1 MRRTLILSGAGL
13 LAALLAVAL
22 TRGAGRAVVPA
33 APSLPS
39 RSPAPRA
46 GASPALPAAPLPPS
60 RNVFRYLDETNESAS
75 ISAVPHTALPEVLPP
90 PPPAVRLIGFL
101 RGEAGLKAALSIMG
115 EIVVC
120 AAGDHVSGYVVV
132 SVDEEEGVRVRAP
145 DGAEI
150 SLRSGQ

>member
-1 MRRTLILSGAGL
+1 MRRRLLLSGSGL

-22 TRGAGRAVVPA
+22 TRGAGRSA
-33 APSLPS
+33 APPALPPS
-39 RSPAPRA
+39 RAPAPRA
-46 GASPALPAAPLPPS
+46 GASPALAVTPRPPS
-60 RNVFRYLDETNESAS
+60 RNVFRYLDEAS
-75 ISAVPHTALPEVLPP
+75 EPGPTAWVPHAAPPETQPP

-101 RGEAGLKAALSIMG
+101 RREGGLKAALSIMG

-120 AAGDHVSGYVVV
+120 APGEQVSGYTVV

-150 SLRSGQ
+150 SLRSAQ